1 MCVNYV
7 NRIVL
12 RGSRKG
18 MLKPGEGLQER
29 TLIIQAQE
37 GDIEAYNELVRMYR
51 VSVVN
56 IVYRM
61 CGDANLAEDSA
72 QIAFLRA
79 WENLPRLVPGSS
91 FCNWLYRIAV
101 NVAVDIVRHEK
112 QVISLDD
119 EHIPVRSELPEL
131 EIIANERHRKVR
143 KAVTA
148 LPAASRSVLVLREY
162 QELSYREIAEVLG
175 IPIGTVMSRLSYA
188 RKLLADQLQ
197 EFLEAA

>member
-1 MCVNYV
+1 
-7 NRIVL
+7 
-12 RGSRKG
+12 